1 VALAST
7 HTGDDF
13 VTIWFLRRLAYVLPI
28 LLGVNLL
35 TFALFFVINS
45 PDDMARRHLGER
57 HVTTAAIADW
67 KRAHG
72 YDRPAFINADR
83 SGTAVV
89 TDTLFFT
96 GSVRLFSLDFGRSDG
111 GRHIAWD
118 IRQRMWPSLAIAL
131 PVLILELIIAVPLG
145 LAVALL
151 RGSTFDRGLTL
162 LCVASMAISSLFF
175 IIAGQ
180 FLFARLLRLIP
191 ISGFAEGWGAI
202 KFLLLP
208 VMVQVLAGLGARV
221 RWNRTVFLEE
231 ISREH
236 VRTARAK
243 GLAET
248 RILFGHVLPNALLPL
263 ITTIVVTL
271 PGLFL
276 GSLITE
282 SFFAI
287 PGLGSYTIDA
297 IQNQDFAIAR
307 TMVFIGSLLYILGLL
322 LTDLAYAWADPR
334 IRLGSG

>member
-1 VALAST
+1 MSAWL
-7 HTGDDF
+7 
-13 VTIWFLRRLAYVLPI
+13 LRRVAYLLPI

-35 TFALFFVINS
+35 TFALFFVVNS

-57 HVTTAAIADW
+57 HVSPAAIADW

-72 YDRPAFINADR
+72 YDQPVFIN
-83 SGTAVV
+83 TAQ
-89 TDTLFFT
+89 TGAGMLTQTLFFT
-96 GSVRLFSLDFGRSDG
+96 GSRQLFSLDLGRSDG
-111 GRHIAWD
+111 GRHIAYD

-131 PVLILELIIAVPLG
+131 PVLVLELLIAIPLG

-151 RGSTFDRGLTL
+151 RGSPFDRGVTL
-162 LCVASMAISSLFF
+162 LCVAAMSISSLFF

-180 FLFARLLRLIP
+180 FLFAKLLRLTP
-191 ISGFAEGWGAI
+191 ISGFADGWGAL
-202 KFLLLP
+202 KFVLLP
-208 VMVQVLAGLGARV
+208 VLVQILAGLGARL

-231 ISREH
+231 ISRDH

-243 GLAET
+243 GLSEASVLL
-248 RILFGHVLPNALLPL
+248 RHVLPNAALPL

-287 PGLGSYTIDA
+287 PGLGSYTIEA
-297 IQNQDFAIAR
+297 IQNQDFAIVRA
-307 TMVFIGSLLYILGLL
+307 MVFLGSLLYILGLL

-334 IRLGSG
+334 IRLGAD

>member
-1 VALAST
+1 M
-7 HTGDDF
+7 
-13 VTIWFLRRLAYVLPI
+13 TIWFLRRLGYFLPI

-35 TFALFFVINS
+35 TFALFFVVNS

-57 HVTTAAIADW
+57 HVAPAAVADW

-72 YDRPAFINADR
+72 YDRPAFINPER
-83 SGTAVV
+83 SGVAVV
-89 TDTLFFT
+89 TDTLFFA
-96 GSVRLFSLDFGRSDG
+96 GSLRLFTFNFGRSDG
-111 GRHIAWD
+111 GRQIAWD

-131 PVLILELIIAVPLG
+131 PVLILELLIAVPLG

-151 RGSTFDRGLTL
+151 RGSALDRGLTL
-162 LCVASMAISSLFF
+162 LCVAAMAISSLFF

-180 FLFARLLRLIP
+180 FLLARMLRLMP
-191 ISGFAEGWGAI
+191 ISGFAEGWDALR
-202 KFLLLP
+202 FLLLP
-208 VMVQVLAGLGARV
+208 VLVQVLAGLGARV
-221 RWNRTVFLEE
+221 RWNRSVFLEE
-231 ISREH
+231 ISQEY

-243 GLAET
+243 GLSEA
-248 RILFGHVLPNALLPL
+248 RVLFRHVLPNAALPL

-297 IQNQDFAIAR
+297 IQNQDFAIVR
-307 TMVFIGSLLYILGLL
+307 TMVFLGSLLYILGLL

-334 IRLGSG
+334 IRLGGN

>member
-1 VALAST
+1 MIV
-7 HTGDDF
+7 
-13 VTIWFLRRLAYVLPI
+13 WFLRRLGYLLPI
-28 LLGVNLL
+28 LLGVNVL
-35 TFALFFVINS
+35 TFALFFVVNS

-57 HVTTAAIADW
+57 HVTVAAITDW
-67 KRAHG
+67 KRTHG

-83 SGTAVV
+83 NGTAVI

-96 GSVRLFSLDFGRSDG
+96 GSLRLFSFDFGRSDG

-131 PVLILELIIAVPLG
+131 PVLMLELLIAVPLG

-151 RGSTFDRGLTL
+151 RGGTFDRGLTL

-180 FLFARLLRLIP
+180 FLFARLLRLMP
-191 ISGFAEGWGAI
+191 ISGFGEGWSAL

-208 VMVQVLAGLGARV
+208 VIVQVMAGLGARV

-231 ISREH
+231 IAREH

-243 GLAET
+243 GLQET
-248 RILFGHVLPNALLPL
+248 RVLFGHVLPNALLPL

-297 IQNQDFAIAR
+297 IQNQDFAIVR

-334 IRLGSG
+334 IRLDQG